1 MNKVKKILLGV
12 VVVLVAVQ
20 FFHPKKNVSSGVQTN
35 NIAAV
40 FTTPEEVKTILVKS
54 CNDCHSNNTIYPWY
68 NNIQPVAWWLN
79 HHIDEAKHE
88 LNFDEFASYSPRKQ
102 YHKLEETEKMLN
114 ENEMPLSSYTF
125 IHRDAILSA
134 QQKQVLIDW
143 TKGIRK
149 QMEATYPK
157 DSLIFNKQN
166 QKS

>member
-12 VVVLVAVQ
+12 VVVLVAIQ
-20 FFHPKKNVSSGVQTN
+20 FFHPEKNVSSGVQPN
-35 NIAAV
+35 NVAAV
-40 FTTPEEVKTILVKS
+40 FTIPEEVKTILATS

-79 HHIDEAKHE
+79 HHVNEAKGK
-88 LNFDEFASYSPRKQ
+88 LNFDEFASYSPRRQ
-102 YHKLEETEKMLN
+102 YNKLKETEELLN

-143 TKGIRK
+143 TKDIRK
-149 QMEATYPK
+149 QMEATYPM
-157 DSLIFNKQN
+157 DSLLRKKQN
-166 QKS
+166 QKP